1 MKNISLTETEWSV
14 MECLWEKAPRIGRE
28 IIECMEAERG
38 WSRSTTLT
46 LLKRLENKEALIATD
61 SDKGIREF
69 KPLISREDAA
79 LHEATGLLD
88 RVYKGSLSMLVS
100 TFAKKQSLS
109 NEEIAELYAILDNAK
124 ETKADD

>member
-1 MKNISLTETEWSV
+1 MKNISLTETEWSI

-28 IIECMEAERG
+28 IIECMETERG
-38 WSRSTTLT
+38 WNRSTTLT
-46 LLKRLENKEALIATD
+46 LLKRLENKGALISTD
-61 SDKGIREF
+61 SSKGIKEF

-88 RVYKGSLSMLVS
+88 RVYKGSLSLLVS

-109 NEEIAELYAILDNAK
+109 NEEIEELYAILDNAK
-124 ETKADD
+124 ETNADD

>member
-1 MKNISLTETEWSV
+1 MKNISLAETEWSI

-38 WSRSTTLT
+38 WNRSTTLT
-46 LLKRLENKEALIATD
+46 LLKRLENKGAIIAEEG
-61 SDKGIREF
+61 DKGVREF
-69 KPLISREDAA
+69 HPLISREDAA
-79 LHEATGLLD
+79 HQEAAGLLD

-109 NEEIAELYAILDNAK
+109 SEEIDELYAILKNAEDANK
-124 ETKADD
+124 

>member
-28 IIECMEAERG
+28 IIDCMEEERG
-38 WSRSTTLT
+38 WNRSTTLT
-46 LLKRLENKEALIATD
+46 LLKRLENKGAIVAD
-61 SDKGIREF
+61 SDKGIRLF
-69 KPLISREDAA
+69 SPIISREDAA

-109 NEEIAELYAILDNAK
+109 NEEIDELYAILENAK
-124 ETKADD
+124 EANK